1 MTRTLKPITVNEGRE
16 AVFEI
21 EVNCS
26 SPYEVTWY
34 KGDRELVPS
43 SRIDMSREG
52 RLCTLT
58 ISGSHGEDTDE
69 YSVRVS
75 NRGGTKYSRAPLSV
89 NSKLDKCI
97 RGCC

>member
-1 MTRTLKPITVNEGRE
+1 MNEGRD

-21 EVNCS
+21 EVDCS
-26 SPYEVTWY
+26 SPYEVTWF

-43 SRIDMSREG
+43 QRIDMTREG

-58 ISGSHGEDTDE
+58 IVDANGEDTDD

-75 NRGGTKYSRAPLSV
+75 NRGGTKYSRAPLAV
-89 NSKLDKCI
+89 NSKRVSLNFYLI
-97 RGCC
+97 L